1 MGTEAKSRVWAA
13 VYGDGAAPFEDE
25 PMTLVREFE
34 APVSYD
40 EALEDAEYQLGDSN
54 FVLAVIATNDP
65 DEAVELW
72 RVERGGNDDKFQ
84 PG

>member
-1 MGTEAKSRVWAA
+1 MSSEPKSKVWTA

-25 PMTLVREFE
+25 PMTMVQEFE
-34 APVSYD
+34 TPVTYD

-54 FVLAVIATNDP
+54 FVLSVIATDDP

-72 RVERGGNDDKFQ
+72 RVERQGNDDEFQ